1 MGFEPTRAE
10 PIGLAVQRL
19 NHSATSSCYTKQELD
34 TIKIKKIIQNNKK
47 LSHTGSLQGE
57 RRRLSP
63 LDHIERVFIILR
75 IRKLTD
81 KDVTD
86 GVREPSILWS

>member
-47 LSHTGSLQGE
+47 LSHTGSLLGE
-57 RRRLSP
+57 SQEAPAVRPYRTGF
-63 LDHIERVFIILR
+63 HNF
-75 IRKLTD
+75 
-81 KDVTD
+81 KD
-86 GVREPSILWS
+86 S